1 MIVRMSDDDP
11 NRGNFEDIAKA
22 LADEVTRAFERIS
35 DIDVDEIARTASTEA
50 ERARQWI
57 DELGRW
63 LREQAGAAGVAG
75 FPGAAWD
82 DPRAAADAPRPATAP
97 PADDPLK
104 HAGPHPLDL
113 PTADQGLALAAL
125 DSGRW
130 RIEPGTSALSVIGDG
145 PGPRDALGLV
155 RELRVRD
162 WLSAEGEITL
172 AGRNALRRWLEAAG
186 PAT

>member
-1 MIVRMSDDDP
+1 MSDDDP
-11 NRGNFEDIAKA
+11 NRGGNFEEIAKA
-22 LADEVTRAFERIS
+22 LAEEVSRAFERIS
-35 DIDVDEIARTASTEA
+35 DIDVDELARTASAEG

-57 DELGRW
+57 DDIGRW
-63 LREQAGAAGVAG
+63 LREQAAGAAGGA

-82 DPRAAADAPRPATAP
+82 EPPASAPAPSAA

-113 PTADQGLALAAL
+113 PTA
-125 DSGRW
+125 
-130 RIEPGTSALSVIGDG
+130 EPGTSTLAAHGEG

-162 WLSAEGEITL
+162 WLSADGEITL
-172 AGRNALRRWLEAAG
+172 AGRNALRRWLEASG
-186 PAT
+186 GS